1 MSLQVFVSAETKDSK
16 RKSKKAFLV
25 GETAWK
31 FYKIFYIPFLCKI
44 HMDHNRGS
52 ELNAV
57 WLCEI
62 VILKNLL

>member
-1 MSLQVFVSAETKDSK
+1 MHNAEYICCSNSSMKNLGD
-16 RKSKKAFLV
+16 
-25 GETAWK
+25 GW
-31 FYKIFYIPFLCKI
+31 IFQIAE
-44 HMDHNRGS
+44 DHNRGS